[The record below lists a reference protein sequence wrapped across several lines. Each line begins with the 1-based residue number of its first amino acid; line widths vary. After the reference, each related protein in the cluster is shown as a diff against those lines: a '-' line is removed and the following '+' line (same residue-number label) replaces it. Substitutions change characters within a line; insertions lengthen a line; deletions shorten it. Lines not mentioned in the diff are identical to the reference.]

1 MKKLL
6 TLIKNNFITALCFVL
21 SAVMLF
27 SAVAVTYAKYLESE
41 ATDATEGTVGP
52 AAFSAKIDGVSALS
66 FTNTAFW
73 GGTVA
78 EDKVAMNALRSI
90 NFSISNFETIDGIE
104 QVNTV
109 KNAYQLTFTAPKNFI
124 EKLAIQ
130 VIDSA
135 DASVIPQIVLSDV
148 LKGTDFNT
156 ADSEDYT
163 ATEADDIELK
173 VTNTGGVYTAKTAD
187 GSVVITLTPTTK
199 TVTQTLYF
207 RLWDT
212 SKLTSSTNPVVENE
226 GGDLL
231 APVCITV
238 TDEVECYA
246 ISVDLPDRFVLPAG
260 VKTTHEYAMRL
271 APTSTLS
278 DEHLGG
284 VLMTK
289 NADNS
294 YTVAETLYA
303 GQSLYM
309 VTTEENIV
317 DDDAYATS
325 APDGGWHTILGNVKK
340 YSEGQTTTVELDPET
355 TLQGPFP
362 SQSGPTTETEVT
374 YTVQYYYRG
383 NANTTYLIGTET
395 YNSLSDIP
403 TDEYNGTYNG
413 RNYTASS
420 RKITASYEEITV
432 QENVTTSTLTKTE
445 STETIK
451 TDDILNDGNTIY
463 QSVTKDSTITTT
475 VSEVTE
481 EIKTTRTWT
490 STREDEWDEG
500 DWWTDPSW
508 DTSADW
514 VDSVVDEDTTTTTTP
529 TENTT
534 DTTSQETFYRTIFRR
549 QSSIDVK
556 VETASRVKGTYRED
570 DGEGNIT
577 VVDIVE
583 SYYQN
588 ADKTDDA
595 TTDVIETGPFNIMA
609 TIDGVERQVYFL
621 SQCYSKNYPM
631 TVHVDFKQIN

>member
-1 MKKLL
+1 MRKLL

-109 KNAYQLTFTAPKNFI
+109 KNAYQLTFTAPKNFT

-163 ATEADDIELK
+163 ATEATDLALK

-294 YTVAETLYA
+294 YTVAETLYR

-355 TLQGPFP
+355 TLQGPFFND
-362 SQSGPTTETEVT
+362 GTPTTNNS
-374 YTVQYYYRG
+374 TV
-383 NANTTYLIGTET
+383 TTYDIVYYDSDGNVVQTLTEQD
-395 YNSLSDIP
+395 SIP
-403 TDEYNGTYNG
+403 TTRPTNATSRVVTQIQR
-413 RNYTASS
+413 RNAT
-420 RKITASYEEITV
+420 TTV
-432 QENVTTSTLTKTE
+432 DTTVSTLTKTE
-445 STETIK
+445 AKETIL
-451 TDDILNDGNTIY
+451 TEDISNDGNTIK
-463 QSVTKDSTITTT
+463 QIVTKDYTVTTT
-475 VSEVTE
+475 
-481 EIKTTRTWT
+481 TTTNSTTTIVAEKRVRQRTDTYISSYGGYW
-490 STREDEWDEG
+490 SNG
-500 DWWTDPSW
+500 SYGSGNWTDTTEVF
-508 DTSADW
+508 DD
-514 VDSVVDEDTTTTTTP
+514 VDEDTTYTTP
-529 TENTT
+529 
-534 DTTSQETFYRTIFRR
+534 QETFYRTIFRR

-556 VETASRVKGTYRED
+556 IETASRVKGTYRED